1 MSTGYKDVLDKLDNY
16 HAALAR
22 CNAPQDLNAPDVGK
36 HSGAK
41 LDQLDHLLDLH
52 EALEALEK
60 SLQSYEE
67 GGQHTHKDAM
77 RTLLAQV
84 REERD
89 MVAGVLRQVDDLEGK
104 PSVGLNDVIAFQRI
118 HPACRWPKWRP
129 WSSRAGTFRTTGPC
143 GR

>member
-16 HAALAR
+16 HAVLAR
-22 CNAPQDLNAPDVGK
+22 CNAPQDLNAPDVDG

-67 GGQHTHKDAM
+67 AASIPT
-77 RTLLAQV
+77 RTPCA
-84 REERD
+84 
-89 MVAGVLRQVDDLEGK
+89 
-104 PSVGLNDVIAFQRI
+104 P
-118 HPACRWPKWRP
+118 CWPRCARSGTW
-129 WSSRAGTFRTTGPC
+129 SRAC
-143 GR
+143 SGRSMTSKASPAWA